1 MTKNDKVLIF
11 YLFRAIIA
19 IILVVP
25 LAIALEPLVILIS
38 LITNSQKPQDFIT
51 KSTLWAFFI
60 IANPE
65 LAIDIF

>member
-1 MTKNDKVLIF
+1 MTDKMVL
-11 YLFRAIIA
+11 YWLFRLFCAT
-19 IILVVP
+19 ILVVP

-38 LITNSQKPQDFIT
+38 LITNSQKTQDFIT

-65 LAIDIF
+65 LTIDIF

>member
-1 MTKNDKVLIF
+1 MTDKMVLYWGARAILAVLI
-11 YLFRAIIA
+11 
-19 IILVVP
+19 VVP

-38 LITNSQKPQDFIT
+38 LITNSHKPQDFIT
-51 KSTLWAFFI
+51 KSTIWAFFI